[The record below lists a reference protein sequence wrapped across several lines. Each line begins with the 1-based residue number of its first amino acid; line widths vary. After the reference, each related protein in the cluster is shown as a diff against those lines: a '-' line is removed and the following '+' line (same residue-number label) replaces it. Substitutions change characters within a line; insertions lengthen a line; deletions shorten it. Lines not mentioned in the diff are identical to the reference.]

1 MPGRRADVP
10 KKVEIVQPE
19 NLPVPKGHYSPGVAY
34 ENLLFVSG
42 QLPVRP
48 DQGLAP
54 ESFADQVR
62 RALGNVLSILRAAG
76 SEPRDL
82 LKVTA
87 YLVGV
92 HRWDEFNA
100 VYAEM
105 LGDVRPA
112 RCVVPVPELHFGCL
126 VEIEAIAVRRL
137 PLADA

>member
-1 MPGRRADVP
+1 MP
-10 KKVEIVQPE
+10 KEIEIIQPE

-34 ENLLFVSG
+34 ENLLFISG

-48 DQGLAP
+48 DQSLPP
-54 ESFADQVR
+54 EPFADQVR
-62 RALGNVLSILRAAG
+62 RALSNVLSILVKAG

-82 LKVTA
+82 LKVTV

-92 HRWDEFNA
+92 HHWDAFNA
-100 VYAEM
+100 IYAEV

-137 PLADA
+137 HSPLA